1 MLGFFKR
8 KNKNINDKA
17 KKKVRESPEIAKA
30 RKYLESIHSTH
41 SVLYGE
47 QPFHYMETS
56 EKGAFKR
63 YHFYKGLDKRLIY
76 VVLSDEERKEITK
89 AFKEKMGD
97 SYAYQ
102 DTILSS
108 MTGGVIQHRF
118 YRPKAFNTSITFMTD
133 DGEIWGGNFAMDEDM
148 FD

>member
-1 MLGFFKR
+1 MFGFFKK
-8 KNKNINDKA
+8 KNGDVDANA

-41 SVLYGE
+41 SFLHGE
-47 QPFHYMETS
+47 QPFYYIETS
-56 EKGAFKR
+56 EKGGFKR
-63 YHFYKGLDKRLIY
+63 YHFYQGLDKRLIY
-76 VVLSDEERKEITK
+76 VVLSDQERNEITK

-97 SYAYQ
+97 SYAYK

-108 MTGGVIQHRF
+108 MTGDVIQHRF
-118 YRPKAFNTSITFMTD
+118 YRPGSFNTSITFMTD
-133 DGEIWGGNFAMDEDM
+133 EGEIWGGNFAMDEDM